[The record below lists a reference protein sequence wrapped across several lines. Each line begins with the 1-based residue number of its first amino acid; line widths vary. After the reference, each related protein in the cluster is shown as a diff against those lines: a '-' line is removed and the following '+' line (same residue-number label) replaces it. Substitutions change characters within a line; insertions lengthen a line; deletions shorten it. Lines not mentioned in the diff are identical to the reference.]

1 MIQEDVLHDD
11 LLLGEKDDV
20 RLEENVTEVKADSVS
35 DTLLESQYMGVAVGV
50 LVTVILLLIVVIV
63 FILYRNYLGPDN
75 NTAVYSNNH
84 NIRKNVYSSMFDL
97 EAGPEQVVYG
107 VSRTRTLPLTPTT
120 SEDNYTGSTLSTLAT

>member
-1 MIQEDVLHDD
+1 MELKGCPFDSYEPVVTYEDYEEKVVEEDVLHDD
-11 LLLGEKDDV
+11 LLLDEKDDV
-20 RLEENVTEVKADSVS
+20 RLDENVTEVKADSVS

-84 NIRKNVYSSMFDL
+84 NIRKNV
-97 EAGPEQVVYG
+97 
-107 VSRTRTLPLTPTT
+107 
-120 SEDNYTGSTLSTLAT
+120 